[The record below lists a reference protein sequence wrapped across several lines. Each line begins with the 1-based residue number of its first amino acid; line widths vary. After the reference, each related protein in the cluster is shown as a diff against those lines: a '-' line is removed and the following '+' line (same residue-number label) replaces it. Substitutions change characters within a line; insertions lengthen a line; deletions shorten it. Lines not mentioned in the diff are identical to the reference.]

1 MLNVKCDI
9 QSCKETKVNIFPYD
23 FWRKN
28 LLSIFRLARKD
39 ESSINDIVKVLKQ
52 KFVELTDCQFFCR
65 VPTPYTAKNPDP
77 DMQTLPELEND
88 HVFKVP
94 DINFKSLI
102 DAVEKSEEEP
112 DYELIDNN
120 NEESKILWQIN
131 YERFNREFR
140 DQVIVQAVTRRI
152 DASAGTLMRILL
164 NLMNEHDPW
173 APTSYEMR
181 YNEIYNRIETGQDRN
196 LKEFHDQYFKVL
208 EEERSRFVS
217 KVGDA
222 GGGQYIVNVKHVY
235 TELAVATIENIILE
249 RYGSK
254 ALRIFRVIRQ
264 KNHVE
269 EPTLQ
274 NLVMIP
280 AKETKHLTYTLMEN
294 NFIKLQE
301 LRKSQ
306 ASTMGKT
313 FFLFYVDMPQVA
325 RMVMEQCYQAM
336 SNAFTRKNHESK
348 CNLRLLEKHERI
360 ESIVANLKSSPE
372 FDSSEELQLQCQ
384 EIQDMVIITQ
394 TEFYF

>member
-1 MLNVKCDI
+1 
-9 QSCKETKVNIFPYD
+9 
-23 FWRKN
+23 
-28 LLSIFRLARKD
+28 
-39 ESSINDIVKVLKQ
+39 
-52 KFVELTDCQFFCR
+52 
-65 VPTPYTAKNPDP
+65 
-77 DMQTLPELEND
+77 MQTLPELESEY
-88 HVFKVP
+88 VFKVP

-102 DAVEKSEEEP
+102 EAVEKSEDEP

-152 DASAGTLMRILL
+152 DGSAGTLMRILL
-164 NLMNEHDPW
+164 NLMNEHEPW

-181 YNEIYNRIETGQDRN
+181 YNEIYNRIEIGQDRN

-222 GGGQYIVNVKHVY
+222 GGGQYIVNVKHIY
-235 TELAVATIENIILE
+235 SELAAATIENIILE

-336 SNAFTRKNHESK
+336 SNAFTRKNHESES
-348 CNLRLLEKHERI
+348 NLRLLEKHEWI
-360 ESIVANLKSSPE
+360 EGLVANLKSQPD
-372 FDSSEELQLQCQ
+372 FDSSEDLQLRYQ
-384 EIQDMVIITQ
+384 EVQDMVSFFFESI
-394 TEFYF
+394 